1 MEKKRILVVDDEE
14 DLTWS
19 IAKNLSRDK
28 DLYDLITVN
37 SGKEA
42 LDVLSQLPV
51 NLVVSDVRMPEIS
64 GLDLLL
70 KIKENYP
77 LTKVIIMTAYGSS
90 EVQEEAGKR
99 GCFKYIEKPFEM
111 NKLRELILSGIEE
124 KKGFEGRISDFQLSD
139 LIQMNC
145 LGRLTNAIFVTKDDQ
160 QGAIYFEDGNIVHS
174 VVDNIEG
181 EEAFYEILTWQGGSF
196 SVEKSRKAE
205 KDTIHKG
212 WQTLLLEGMKRA
224 DEIRSSGSK
233 AVETESARKKKD
245 ILNNLELFAAT
256 KGVILASIFTV
267 EGFPTSSKINP
278 EYKEKYNISS
288 ISPVIS
294 SLTKHLN
301 TSINDLGFNGLNE
314 VVLESAD
321 GFLFLKTLPDKN
333 DYLLVLADKSTNQG
347 LLRMEIKTLL
357 KKITDLLPGKNS

>member
-1 MEKKRILVVDDEE
+1 MEKKRVLVVDDEE

-19 IAKNLSRDK
+19 IAKNLARDK
-28 DLYDLITVN
+28 ERYDLITVN

-90 EVQEEAGKR
+90 EVQDEASKR

-111 NKLRELILSGIEE
+111 NKLRELILAGIEE

-145 LGRLTNAIFVTKDDQ
+145 LGRLTNAIFVSKDDQ
-160 QGAIYFEDGNIVHS
+160 QGAIFFEDGNIVHAI
-174 VVDNIEG
+174 VDNIEG

-205 KDTIHKG
+205 KESIHKG
-212 WQTLLLEGMKRA
+212 WQTLLLEGMRRA
-224 DEIRSSGSK
+224 DEIRSTDGQ
-233 AVETESARKKKD
+233 AVASESARKKQDLLK
-245 ILNNLELFAAT
+245 NLEAFVSV
-256 KGVILASIFTV
+256 KGVMLVSIFTV
-267 EGFPTSSKINP
+267 EGFPTSSKVNA
-278 EYKEKYNISS
+278 EYKERYNISS
-288 ISPVIS
+288 ISPIIS
-294 SLTKHLN
+294 GLMKHLN
-301 TSINDLGFNGLNE
+301 TSINDLGFNNIEE
-314 VVLESAD
+314 VALETGD
-321 GFLFLKTLPDKN
+321 GFLIFRRIPEKEDF
-333 DYLLVLADKSTNQG
+333 LLVLADKNTNQG
-347 LLRMEIKTLL
+347 LLKMEIKTLL
-357 KKITDLLPGKNS
+357 KKITDLLDDEK

>member
-1 MEKKRILVVDDEE
+1 MEKKRVLVVDDEE

-19 IAKNLSRDK
+19 IAKNLARDK
-28 DLYDLITVN
+28 DRYDLITVN

-77 LTKVIIMTAYGSS
+77 LTKVVIMTAYGSS
-90 EVQEEAGKR
+90 EVQDEASKR

-145 LGRLTNAIFVTKDDQ
+145 LGRLTNAIFVSKDDQ
-160 QGAIYFEDGNIVHS
+160 QGAIFFEDGNIVHA

-181 EEAFYEILTWQGGSF
+181 ENAFYEILTWQGGSF

-205 KDTIHKG
+205 KETVHKG

-224 DEIRSSGSK
+224 DEIRSSDSQV
-233 AVETESARKKKD
+233 VESESARKKQD
-245 ILNNLELFAAT
+245 ILKNLNLFVAT

-278 EYKEKYNISS
+278 DYKENYNISS
-288 ISPVIS
+288 ISPIIS

-301 TSINDLGFNGLNE
+301 TSINDLGFNKLEE
-314 VVLESAD
+314 VSLETGD
-321 GFLFLKTLPDKN
+321 GFLIYMTIPDKN
-333 DYLLVLADKSTNQG
+333 DYLLVMADKTTNLG
-347 LLRMEIKTLL
+347 LLRIEIKSLL
-357 KKITDLLPGKNS
+357 KKIVELLPDEK

>member
-1 MEKKRILVVDDEE
+1 MEKKRVLVVDDEE

-19 IAKNLSRDK
+19 IAKNLARDK
-28 DLYDLITVN
+28 DRYDLITVN

-77 LTKVIIMTAYGSS
+77 LTKVVIMTAYGSS
-90 EVQEEAGKR
+90 EVQDEASKR

-145 LGRLTNAIFVTKDDQ
+145 LGRLTNAIFVSKDDQ
-160 QGAIYFEDGNIVHS
+160 QGAIFFEDGNIVHA

-181 EEAFYEILTWQGGSF
+181 ENAFYEILTWQGGSF

-205 KDTIHKG
+205 KETVHKG

-224 DEIRSSGSK
+224 DEIRSSDSQV
-233 AVETESARKKKD
+233 VESESARKKQD
-245 ILNNLELFAAT
+245 ILKNLNLFVAT

-278 EYKEKYNISS
+278 DYKDNYNISS
-288 ISPVIS
+288 ISPIIS

-301 TSINDLGFNGLNE
+301 TSINDLGFNNLEE
-314 VVLESAD
+314 VALETGD
-321 GFLFLKTLPDKN
+321 GYLIYKVIPNKN
-333 DYLLVLADKSTNQG
+333 DYLLVMADKTTNLG
-347 LLRMEIKTLL
+347 LLRIEIKSLL
-357 KKITDLLPGKNS
+357 KKIVELLPDEK